1 MQTEIK
7 GIESFIGVC
16 LEENLRE
23 RQVTVHVAKGVPAT
37 MGGREGEGE
46 LTLKKKRECFT
57 AQGCS

>member
-37 MGGREGEGE
+37 MGGRE
-46 LTLKKKRECFT
+46 RE
-57 AQGCS
+57 SSR

>member
-1 MQTEIK
+1 
-7 GIESFIGVC
+7 VC

-46 LTLKKKRECFT
+46 LTLKKKNKKKRECFT